1 MAALATSS
9 NVSKVEKTN
18 NKWKQNMETNI
29 AAETNFKD
37 ARKSSSN
44 DVMKSSV
51 KEVIEHVGKQ
61 TDTVA
66 FNNDRNSVN
75 NEGEAATV
83 IEKAKKY
90 SDTVIAS
97 ASVDETEPDIC
108 CDDTKQKLNDMF
120 DELVSE
126 QNTMEIIESSE
137 QNGTMRRRQAEQ
149 IQKNIINDETASKSV
164 KSDTAVIENLESVVN
179 PVSQDSDSLLIVPQ
193 SPREIRKMFQQPA
206 VFQKSFSRVAEV
218 EFPAEF
224 QAGLKGKVRQ
234 SRETFLRQAEADLE
248 PKSEA
253 LETRPEVPPSPRQTR
268 RNVSLD
274 CLTLPFSP
282 A

>member
-234 SRETFLRQAEADLE
+234 SRETFLRVCLGDGGTSGLVSKASDFGS
-248 PKSEA
+248 KSA
-253 LETRPEVPPSPRQTR
+253 S
-268 RNVSLD
+268 
-274 CLTLPFSP
+274 